1 MTRLKTEWIA
11 DIEKQAA
18 DWNRKLQ
25 QQTGLDYLELA
36 ARVSGNSRRSL
47 EQAAER
53 CRIGVVPITSGLG
66 TIDTFSQSVAAIV
79 RVMGFET
86 FVTGACDVDGIY
98 EACRGGADILYMADD
113 DRYLAL
119 NIQNGRTGDNNLAT
133 ARGFA
138 ELLCSMAGGL
148 KKQQTAVL
156 GYGIIGQ
163 LMAQALTEKG
173 AELAV
178 YDKDP
183 AKESQVLAD
192 GYRWIGS
199 AGELKKFRYIAD
211 ATSQGPWL
219 EADMLHSDV
228 ILAAPGIPF
237 SLSEAA
243 KHTLEG
249 RYIHDLLEIGT
260 ASMLGLAI

>member
-1 MTRLKTEWIA
+1 MTRLKTEWIT

-18 DWNRKLQ
+18 DWNRRLE

-36 ARVSGNSRRSL
+36 ARVSGNSRKSL
-47 EQAAER
+47 EQAAKN

-79 RVMGFET
+79 RAMGFET

-113 DRYLAL
+113 NRYLAL
-119 NIQNGRTGDNNLAT
+119 NIQNGKTGDNNLAT

-138 ELLCSMAGGL
+138 EILCSMAGDL
-148 KKQQTAVL
+148 KEQQTAVL

-163 LMAQALTEKG
+163 LMARDLAEKG
-173 AELAV
+173 AEIAV

-183 AKESQVLAD
+183 AKEGQVLAD
-192 GYRWIGS
+192 GYRWISS
-199 AGELKKFRYIAD
+199 AEALKNFQYIAD

-219 EADMLHSDV
+219 EADMLHPDV

-243 KHTLEG
+243 KEALKG
-249 RYIHDLLEIGT
+249 RYVHDLLEIGT
-260 ASMLGLAI
+260 ASMLGLVY